1 MPTKAAVDGRQR
13 GSHIGSF
20 GRQAQPARLGPFGRQ
35 PAYWVLRDRQ
45 IQQAEVCRATGHS
58 SGYVSMVLNGS
69 MVPTDSFIDAVARF
83 LELSSAELFTDEL
96 IEASRSRIAGLV
108 GAPPSRRVGLNGRQP
123 AYWLLRE
130 RGVRQTDLG
139 AVLGRPG
146 GDVSKVLNGFI
157 LPDRR
162 FVEAVSDLLEL
173 PPRELFTDRV
183 LEALGL

>member
-1 MPTKAAVDGRQR
+1 M
-13 GSHIGSF
+13 
-20 GRQAQPARLGPFGRQ
+20 
-35 PAYWVLRDRQ
+35 
-45 IQQAEVCRATGHS
+45 
-58 SGYVSMVLNGS
+58 
-69 MVPTDSFIDAVARF
+69 
-83 LELSSAELFTDEL
+83 
-96 IEASRSRIAGLV
+96 
-108 GAPPSRRVGLNGRQP
+108 
-123 AYWLLRE
+123 LRE

-183 LEALGL
+183 LEALEL